1 MNHSRFWGLLSSNIK
16 QARFFLPKVKREK
29 IIRNFSQLLW
39 LLVPL
44 ASSIFWTHA
53 RIAQSCPL
61 GICFGQWNESRSDV
75 SCKIQRVSAAF
86 LSASAKTET
95 GIRKQSPSVWVLVMD
110 IQREWEI
117 THVVGSH
124 WKFSTACYHSTTLP
138 ILTDML
144 HEDLGPTCKL
154 LASVTLIT
162 PTLPWNTCL
171 SAVVLISLLSG
182 NLHTVGFM
190 TIIFLVT
197 VKFLTLFSLKN
208 DTLAWV
214 AEYRIA
220 SSLSHQLHG
229 NA

>member
-1 MNHSRFWGLLSSNIK
+1 MVASAIGQLHLLDTC
-16 QARFFLPKVKREK
+16 QV
-29 IIRNFSQLLW
+29 
-39 LLVPL
+39 
-44 ASSIFWTHA
+44 
-53 RIAQSCPL
+53 AQSCPL
-61 GICFGQWNESRSDV
+61 GICFGQWNESRNDV
-75 SCKIQRVSAAF
+75 SFKIQCVSAAF

-110 IQREWEI
+110 RQSEWEI

-124 WKFSTACYHSTTLP
+124 WKFSTACYHSIISP
-138 ILTDML
+138 ILTDTL
-144 HEDLGPTCKL
+144 HEDLGPTYKL
-154 LASVTLIT
+154 LVSIAVIT
-162 PTLPWNTCL
+162 RTLPWNTCL

-190 TIIFLVT
+190 TIIFLVM

-208 DTLAWV
+208 DTVAWV

-220 SSLSHQLHG
+220 SSLNHRLHR